1 MLGIIWS
8 FKSILSLKAYAL
20 ADQIEIRCLIVQKE
34 PWIWYSWIQNTEK
47 QTNKRIYS
55 KLVAEI
61 RFRELK
67 LTCCPPELFCL
78 LHLKKYKTTV
88 QKQYTQKNSS
98 NVEWRFW
105 VALRFLLSVRYS
117 TSYWIHHKKTKKHCL
132 LTILFIYIKKINNRL
147 VFKIKR
153 WI

>member
-1 MLGIIWS
+1 MKHEIYFVIKYNELLVECTIKMKLVNS
-8 FKSILSLKAYAL
+8 CPNLSTETIFL
-20 ADQIEIRCLIVQKE
+20 
-34 PWIWYSWIQNTEK
+34 NTENSK
-47 QTNKRIYS
+47 TTEPHKFILKLSQRIYLKS
-55 KLVAEI
+55 SNKHVALHKLAY
-61 RFRELK
+61 LA
-67 LTCCPPELFCL
+67 
-78 LHLKKYKTTV
+78 HLKKYKTTV

-98 NVEWRFW
+98 NVEWWFW